1 MRRLVGDD
9 WYMLKGFKRS
19 VARLG
24 FKLFRW
30 NQVSLVEPEVGKPSI
45 LIGAPHT
52 SNWDFVMMVGI
63 AWELGIDFRFLGKDS
78 LFKFPLGPLMRAF
91 GGIPVNRKNPFGLVE
106 RLVEDAKNQEGF
118 TLVVTPEGTRGSG
131 KYWKSGFYRIATQA
145 NLPITLGYVSK
156 ENRSCGLGV
165 TFVPSGDVIEDMDFV
180 RAFYADKSGLKP
192 QFRTEPRL
200 REEEKARRER
210 GEISDD
216 SAQ

>member
-1 MRRLVGDD
+1 MGDD
-9 WYMLKGFKRS
+9 WFMLTGFKRN

-24 FKLFRW
+24 FKISRW
-30 NQVSLVEPEVGKPSI
+30 NHISMVAPEKGKPSI

-52 SNWDFVMMVGI
+52 SNWDFIIMLGI

-78 LFKFPLGPLMRAF
+78 LFKGPLGVVMRGL
-91 GGIPVNRKNPFGLVE
+91 GGIPVDRKRPFGLVE
-106 RLVEDAKNQEGF
+106 RLITDAKNQEGF

-145 NLPITLGYVSK
+145 DLPITLGYVSR

-165 TFVPSGDVIEDMDFV
+165 TFTPTGDVIEDMNFV
-180 RAFYADKSGLKP
+180 REFYADKDGFKP

-200 REEEKARRER
+200 REEEKAQRER
-210 GEISDD
+210 DGISDD